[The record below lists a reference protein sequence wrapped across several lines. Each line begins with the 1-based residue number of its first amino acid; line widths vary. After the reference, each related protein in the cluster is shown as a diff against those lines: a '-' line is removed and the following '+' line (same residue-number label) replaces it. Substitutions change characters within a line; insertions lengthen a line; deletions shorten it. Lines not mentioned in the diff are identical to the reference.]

1 LATQRF
7 SEVTANNV
15 VISLTNSRTLFDML
29 NGMVTNKDNKGKSI
43 QLFKTEKSHI
53 YLEIK
58 YRLVTVSG
66 KIYHIQDYSY
76 IFFKSQNSLFTNGIY
91 HIFIVHPF
99 L

>member
-1 LATQRF
+1 MTTQRF
-7 SEVTANNV
+7 SEVTANNAV
-15 VISLTNSRTLFDML
+15 MSLTNSRTLFDML

-58 YRLVTVSG
+58 HRLVTVSG

-76 IFFKSQNSLFTNGIY
+76 IFFKSQNSLFTNGVY
-91 HIFIVHPF
+91 HIVIVHPF